1 MRKITKNGRER
12 IMEVDRQSQKE
23 QQVRRK
29 STMTGRKKKV
39 QKGRRSNKEE
49 GIKKRRRNNK
59 VNGIK
64 NNREMTNKSRTGIAR

>member
-12 IMEVDRQSQKE
+12 IMEVESEGSTSEEKEHDDR
-23 QQVRRK
+23 R
-29 STMTGRKKKV
+29 KV

-64 NNREMTNKSRTGIAR
+64 NNREKD